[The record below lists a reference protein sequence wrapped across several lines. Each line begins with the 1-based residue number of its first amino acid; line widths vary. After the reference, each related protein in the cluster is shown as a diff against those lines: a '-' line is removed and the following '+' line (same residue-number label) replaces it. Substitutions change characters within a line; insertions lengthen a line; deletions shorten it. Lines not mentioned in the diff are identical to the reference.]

1 MDEMRIS
8 SKFTRAIISKLLRTV
23 AKKKLGY
30 DADIQLNELLITID
44 DGRVHAHVSADADLT
59 KEEFTK
65 ILQTIGF

>member
-8 SKFTRAIISKLLRTV
+8 SKFTRAIISKLLRTMI
-23 AKKKLGY
+23 KKKLGY
-30 DADIQLNELLITID
+30 DADIQLNELLVTID
-44 DGRVHAHVSADADLT
+44 DGQVHAHVSADADLT